1 MITADGKAEISE
13 PVSEEPSHA
22 RSGYATCDDL
32 EAVNIRDFRLDDYDG
47 VLELWGQAGLPF
59 RPVGRDSRAKVAAEL
74 EKDTAV
80 FIVAEEQ
87 GRLAGV
93 VFGTHD
99 GRKGWINRL
108 AVAPSSQHRGVAS
121 RLVAEVEAR
130 LEARGLEVVAALIEE
145 GNEGS
150 MRFFEGLGYVF
161 HRDIHYFSKMRTPD
175 S

>member
-1 MITADGKAEISE
+1 VITADGKTEISE
-13 PVSEEPSHA
+13 PVPGEPS
-22 RSGYATCDDL
+22 RTRRGYAIYDDP
-32 EAVNIRDFRLDDYDG
+32 EAVNIRDFRLDDYDA
-47 VLELWGQAGLPF
+47 VLELWGEAGLPF
-59 RPVGRDSRAKVAAEL
+59 RPGGRDARAKVAAEL
-74 EKDTAV
+74 VKDTAV

-87 GRLAGV
+87 GRLVGV
-93 VFGTHD
+93 VFGTRD

-108 AVAPSSQHRGVAS
+108 AVVPSSRQRGVAA

-150 MRFFEGLGYVF
+150 MHFFERLGYVF
-161 HRDIHYFSKMRTPD
+161 HHDIHYFSKMKTPD